1 VDVSLII
8 LDGFYNNPDA
18 VREFA
23 LTQRF
28 ENSLSGFGK
37 RSEPFITEDIKE
49 IVERVIHNH
58 AGNIVRWDDDL
69 SGCFFSADQ
78 NDRNE
83 INSNS
88 DFNWFGV
95 CFLTPDAPLLSGI
108 GTFKHKMTKSN
119 KIPTIESGEVDF
131 SKLQLILKDAKD
143 MTKWESM
150 DLSVNL
156 YNRLVLFKGDLFHT
170 FVNPFGNCL
179 QNGLLYQTFYF
190 STEF

>member
-1 VDVSLII
+1 
-8 LDGFYNNPDA
+8 
-18 VREFA
+18 
-23 LTQRF
+23 
-28 ENSLSGFGK
+28 
-37 RSEPFITEDIKE
+37 
-49 IVERVIHNH
+49 
-58 AGNIVRWDDDL
+58 
-69 SGCFFSADQ
+69 
-78 NDRNE
+78 
-83 INSNS
+83 
-88 DFNWFGV
+88 
-95 CFLTPDAPLLSGI
+95 
-108 GTFKHKMTKSN
+108 MTKSH

>member
-1 VDVSLII
+1 MDVSLII

-28 ENSLSGFGK
+28 ENSTSGFGK
-37 RSEPFITEDIKE
+37 RSEPFITVDIKE
-49 IVERVIHNH
+49 IVERVVHNH
-58 AGNIVRWDDDL
+58 AGNIVRWDENL
-69 SGCFFSADQ
+69 SGCFFSVDQ
-78 NDRNE
+78 NDRNKIE
-83 INSNS
+83 TNHI
-88 DFNWFGV
+88 FNWFGV

-108 GTFKHKMTKSN
+108 CTFKHKITNAIKVPIN
-119 KIPTIESGEVDF
+119 ESAVVDF
-131 SKLQLILKDAKD
+131 PKLHLILKDSKD
-143 MTKWESM
+143 LTKWESM
-150 DLSVNL
+150 DLSVNV
-156 YNRLVLFKGDLFHT
+156 YNRLVLLRGDLFHT